1 VLFIVFNSK
10 KKKHR
15 IHCGDTERMTD
26 FLEENIPGVKQS
38 VMIRVIK
45 VLYYSY
51 MGLGPPHI

>member
-1 VLFIVFNSK
+1 
-10 KKKHR
+10 
-15 IHCGDTERMTD
+15 MTD